1 MGPEGAQVIDV
12 FAVLYLVG
20 GALILGTELYCV
32 FTRNK
37 QTVSHKLIRW
47 MKGNPTTR
55 RLIVGAFLVWLM
67 YHFLIEYF

>member
-1 MGPEGAQVIDV
+1 MDV

-47 MKGNPTTR
+47 MKNHTKLR
-55 RLIVGAFLVWLM
+55 RTIVVLFLVWLTW
-67 YHFLIEYF
+67 HLGWEYF